1 MTKQDMHRH
10 DTLKHV
16 RDFGA
21 AHTADFPADSLG
33 AKKLAEVAA
42 GAALLDQHAAAQQTG
57 AGAARSGTSNKA
69 VCYALLRDELAVINH
84 AAHALALEIPGLD
97 EKFRLPRGTGNEA
110 LLAAARAFRA
120 DATPLK
126 DQFLALELPAN
137 FLEHLDADI
146 AAFETAKSTQHDG
159 TTGRVSAT
167 AEMDATLHTAFKAV
181 RVLDVIVRNKYRD
194 NPAVLAAWTTASHT
208 VRAPHTPKPEPT
220 PPPAPPAA

>member
-1 MTKQDMHRH
+1 MTQQDTHRH
-10 DTLKHV
+10 DTLNRV

-21 AHTADFPADSLG
+21 AHAADFPAESLG
-33 AKKLAEVAA
+33 AKKFAAVAA
-42 GAALLDQHAAAQQTG
+42 GVALFAQNAAAQKSG
-57 AGAARSGTSNKA
+57 AGAARSGTSGQG
-69 VCYALLRDELAVINH
+69 VCYALLHDELAVINH
-84 AAHALALEIPGLD
+84 AAHALALEVPGLD
-97 EKFRLPRGTGNEA
+97 QKFRLPRSAGHKA

-126 DQFLALELPAN
+126 DQFIALELPAN

-159 TTGRVSAT
+159 TIGRVSAT
-167 AEMDATLHTAFKAV
+167 AELDATLHTAFQAV

-208 VRAPHTPKPEPT
+208 VRAPHTPKPEP
-220 PPPAPPAA
+220 PPAPPVK